1 MFKAITNKI
10 LKFAAESL
18 RPHLNTAEE
27 TQKPLVLEATA
38 STAKQIINREDYS
51 YGSANVRLTA
61 EKAQEL
67 LALSFQ
73 RGPEMFQIQQRDGR
87 SFAMDTA
94 ADNCPLAIKNMFGMD
109 GVANEIIY
117 TFFARHGFIGWQLC
131 AMLSQHWLI
140 NRACRIPNED
150 ALASGWA
157 AEWQKRANEETE
169 VDEEQRAELLLRAV
183 EVSNQKFKLAEKAL
197 RFGINRSIY
206 GQALAYFDIE
216 GEDPATPLNIDGIK
230 PLSFKGIVIVEPY
243 WAFPD
248 WGENAMMPG
257 SLNFYKPEYYTIGG
271 QRIHHT
277 RVCQK
282 PFVEVPDILKP
293 SYYFGGVPLTQMI
306 YERVYAAE
314 KTANEVPEL
323 ALTKRMLVADAN
335 MQDMV
340 ANPEAMRNKM
350 EVLAHFRNNNGVYFK
365 DRPETVTQL
374 DTNLSD
380 LDANVWT
387 QYQLVASVSSMPAD
401 RLLCTSPKGF
411 QSTGEY
417 ERRTYAQTLK
427 SSYQEVAYRELI
439 EKTTAIVLK
448 SEFDNSDPITINFNP
463 IDTPTEAERV
473 QTQLAQAQRD
483 TTLVN
488 AGIISAEEAREALS
502 ADKGSGYS
510 NLPAEMP
517 KTEGLPDLEDLLGGD
532 KEEGPEGEENGGNG
546 ENGAET
552 DTAADEWKESEH
564 PRDDDGK
571 FKSGSGSSNH
581 KGQKEY
587 KNFSYNAVRLARLAI
602 HETEPLTE
610 TDKKTLKNL
619 GIEKEDDAKEYL
631 RQAAVHFS
639 NLKEQEENS
648 EADLQ
653 KKEEEKKAIKKYKED
668 LKAGRIEVSELV
680 EGKKFGENAYF
691 NLQIK
696 DAPVY
701 NLLNKVNL
709 YQNLEEVEGTLKA
722 LNGKPINNEQT
733 GTVAFVNSNQ
743 RGKLISEKA
752 ITKSIKNGFT
762 REEHYAAAAL
772 VGSIFPHAI
781 LRESNKD
788 KGQFSKEM
796 SIRRYIANIRL
807 KNGDAFAKYTVK
819 SSEENGQRIYSVE
832 LEELEKYQ

>member
-18 RPHLNTAEE
+18 RTHLNTAEKN
-27 TQKPLVLEATA
+27 QKPLVLEATA

-51 YGSANVRLTA
+51 YGSANVRLNA

-73 RGPEMFQIQQRDGR
+73 RGPEMFQIRQRDGR

-157 AEWQKRANEETE
+157 AEWQKRDTDETE
-169 VDEEQRAELLLRAV
+169 IDEDKRAELLRRAV

-350 EVLAHFRNNNGVYFK
+350 EILAHFRNNNGVYFK

-448 SEFDNSDPITINFNP
+448 SELDISDPITINFNP

-502 ADKGSGYS
+502 SDKGSGYS

-517 KTEGLPDLEDLLGGD
+517 KTEGMPDLEDLLGGD
-532 KEEGPEGEENGGNG
+532 KEEGPEDGENGGNG
-546 ENGAET
+546 ENGAGA
-552 DTAADEWKESEH
+552 DTAADEWKENEH
-564 PRDDDGK
+564 PRDDDGQFSSNGTGSGMRK
-571 FKSGSGSSNH
+571 QEKKQESQTTQEKSGSLTEEEATALIRSDWKTKIEEAWKKLPKASNGLPYITNGDIKVGVPHDFVGETKSELFKKSKSREEKIAALWAVENISSL
-581 KGQKEY
+581 
-587 KNFSYNAVRLARLAI
+587 FSI
-602 HETEPLTE
+602 SKETESH
-610 TDKKTLKNL
+610 
-619 GIEKEDDAKEYL
+619 EDDHNRHGVKKIIRFETAFPLQIGTKTMAFNVKFTVREFEDGSKVL
-631 RQAAVHFS
+631 APELLET
-639 NLKEQEENS
+639 NKG
-648 EADLQ
+648 ADLRLYAMST
-653 KKEEEKKAIKKYKED
+653 KK
-668 LKAGRIEVSELV
+668 
-680 EGKKFGENAYF
+680 
-691 NLQIK
+691 
-696 DAPVY
+696 
-701 NLLNKVNL
+701 
-709 YQNLEEVEGTLKA
+709 
-722 LNGKPINNEQT
+722 
-733 GTVAFVNSNQ
+733 
-743 RGKLISEKA
+743 
-752 ITKSIKNGFT
+752 
-762 REEHYAAAAL
+762 
-772 VGSIFPHAI
+772 
-781 LRESNKD
+781 
-788 KGQFSKEM
+788 
-796 SIRRYIANIRL
+796 
-807 KNGDAFAKYTVK
+807 
-819 SSEENGQRIYSVE
+819 
-832 LEELEKYQ
+832 

>member
-1 MFKAITNKI
+1 MFKEITNKI

-27 TQKPLVLEATA
+27 NQKPLVLEATA
-38 STAKQIINREDYS
+38 STAKQIINRKDYS
-51 YGSANVRLTA
+51 YGAANVRLTA
-61 EKAQEL
+61 EKAKEL

-73 RGPEMFQIQQRDGR
+73 RGPEMFQIRQRDGR

-157 AEWQKRANEETE
+157 AEWQKRDTDETE
-169 VDEEQRAELLLRAV
+169 IDEDKRAELLLRAV

-340 ANPEAMRNKM
+340 ANPEAMRYKM
-350 EVLAHFRNNNGVYFK
+350 EILAHFRNNNGVYFK

-546 ENGAET
+546 ENGAGT
-552 DTAADEWKESEH
+552 DTAADEWNEADH
-564 PRDDDGK
+564 PRKDNGQFGTGSGTNTNSEKEATEKPEANPSENKKDFLKLRISNTSKPVENLKGDEIKGASIGERIDAAWDYWGEHLSQKTYERKDIGEIKLFNSSAKEILGNQVNDGK
-571 FKSGSGSSNH
+571 LDLLPAIPAIITQGELVGE
-581 KGQKEY
+581 KE
-587 KNFSYNAVRLARLAI
+587 L
-602 HETEPLTE
+602 ETE
-610 TDKKTLKNL
+610 KKN
-619 GIEKEDDAKEYL
+619 G
-631 RQAAVHFS
+631 
-639 NLKEQEENS
+639 
-648 EADLQ
+648 
-653 KKEEEKKAIKKYKED
+653 IKKFYYLQACVLINGGKRYAQIDVGERKD
-668 LKAGRIEVSELV
+668 GRRL
-680 EGKKFGENAYF
+680 Y
-691 NLQIK
+691 
-696 DAPVY
+696 Y
-701 NLLNKVNL
+701 LN
-709 YQNLEEVEGTLKA
+709 E
-722 LNGKPINNEQT
+722 
-733 GTVAFVNSNQ
+733 
-743 RGKLISEKA
+743 
-752 ITKSIKNGFT
+752 IKN
-762 REEHYAAAAL
+762 
-772 VGSIFPHAI
+772 
-781 LRESNKD
+781 
-788 KGQFSKEM
+788 
-796 SIRRYIANIRL
+796 
-807 KNGDAFAKYTVK
+807 
-819 SSEENGQRIYSVE
+819 
-832 LEELEKYQ
+832 

>member
-1 MFKAITNKI
+1 MFKEITNKI

-27 TQKPLVLEATA
+27 NQKPLVLEATA
-38 STAKQIINREDYS
+38 STAKQIINRKDYS
-51 YGSANVRLTA
+51 YGAANVRLTA
-61 EKAQEL
+61 EKAKEL

-73 RGPEMFQIQQRDGR
+73 RGPEMFQIRQRDGR
-87 SFAMDTA
+87 SCAMDTA

-157 AEWQKRANEETE
+157 AEWQKRDTDETE
-169 VDEEQRAELLLRAV
+169 IDEDKRAELLLRAV

-340 ANPEAMRNKM
+340 ANPEAMRYKM
-350 EVLAHFRNNNGVYFK
+350 EILAHFRNNNGVYFK

-546 ENGAET
+546 ENGAGT
-552 DTAADEWKESEH
+552 DTAADEWKESDH
-564 PRDDDGK
+564 PRKDNGQ
-571 FKSGSGSSNH
+571 FGTGSGTKTNSGKQSS
-581 KGQKEY
+581 
-587 KNFSYNAVRLARLAI
+587 
-602 HETEPLTE
+602 E
-610 TDKKTLKNL
+610 TDKAPKVKPLKEFL
-619 GIEKEDDAKEYL
+619 GQEYTGVKG
-631 RQAAVHFS
+631 QAAVEK
-639 NLKEQEENS
+639 LLQEKQGHVKGAFTRQDIGDIDLVWGDKNIGLCHIIQQREKQGIDVNNFLWKLSDVIHKGDVTPGKRGRLEIKHGGKTAVILPEYYGEKVQLVLTAFENTD
-648 EADLQ
+648 E
-653 KKEEEKKAIKKYKED
+653 KKEP
-668 LKAGRIEVSELV
+668 R
-680 EGKKFGENAYF
+680 
-691 NLQIK
+691 
-696 DAPVY
+696 
-701 NLLNKVNL
+701 
-709 YQNLEEVEGTLKA
+709 
-722 LNGKPINNEQT
+722 KPE
-733 GTVAFVNSNQ
+733 
-743 RGKLISEKA
+743 
-752 ITKSIKNGFT
+752 
-762 REEHYAAAAL
+762 
-772 VGSIFPHAI
+772 
-781 LRESNKD
+781 
-788 KGQFSKEM
+788 
-796 SIRRYIANIRL
+796 
-807 KNGDAFAKYTVK
+807 
-819 SSEENGQRIYSVE
+819 
-832 LEELEKYQ
+832 

>member
-27 TQKPLVLEATA
+27 NQKPLVLEATV

-51 YGSANVRLTA
+51 YGSANVRLTE
-61 EKAQEL
+61 EKAQQL

-94 ADNCPLAIKNMFGMD
+94 SDNCPLAIKNMFGMD

-248 WGENAMMPG
+248 WGENAMLPG

-365 DRPETVTQL
+365 DRPET
-374 DTNLSD
+374 
-380 LDANVWT
+380 
-387 QYQLVASVSSMPAD
+387 
-401 RLLCTSPKGF
+401 
-411 QSTGEY
+411 
-417 ERRTYAQTLK
+417 
-427 SSYQEVAYRELI
+427 
-439 EKTTAIVLK
+439 
-448 SEFDNSDPITINFNP
+448 
-463 IDTPTEAERV
+463 
-473 QTQLAQAQRD
+473 
-483 TTLVN
+483 
-488 AGIISAEEAREALS
+488 
-502 ADKGSGYS
+502 
-510 NLPAEMP
+510 
-517 KTEGLPDLEDLLGGD
+517 
-532 KEEGPEGEENGGNG
+532 
-546 ENGAET
+546 
-552 DTAADEWKESEH
+552 
-564 PRDDDGK
+564 
-571 FKSGSGSSNH
+571 
-581 KGQKEY
+581 
-587 KNFSYNAVRLARLAI
+587 
-602 HETEPLTE
+602 
-610 TDKKTLKNL
+610 
-619 GIEKEDDAKEYL
+619 
-631 RQAAVHFS
+631 
-639 NLKEQEENS
+639 
-648 EADLQ
+648 
-653 KKEEEKKAIKKYKED
+653 
-668 LKAGRIEVSELV
+668 
-680 EGKKFGENAYF
+680 
-691 NLQIK
+691 
-696 DAPVY
+696 
-701 NLLNKVNL
+701 
-709 YQNLEEVEGTLKA
+709 
-722 LNGKPINNEQT
+722 
-733 GTVAFVNSNQ
+733 
-743 RGKLISEKA
+743 
-752 ITKSIKNGFT
+752 
-762 REEHYAAAAL
+762 
-772 VGSIFPHAI
+772 
-781 LRESNKD
+781 
-788 KGQFSKEM
+788 
-796 SIRRYIANIRL
+796 
-807 KNGDAFAKYTVK
+807 
-819 SSEENGQRIYSVE
+819 
-832 LEELEKYQ
+832 

>member
-27 TQKPLVLEATA
+27 NQKPLVLEATV

-157 AEWQKRANEETE
+157 AEWQKRENEETE

-248 WGENAMMPG
+248 WGENAMLPG

-448 SEFDNSDPITINFNP
+448 SEFDISDPITINFNP

-546 ENGAET
+546 ENGAGT
-552 DTAADEWKESEH
+552 DTAADEWKESDH

-571 FKSGSGSSNH
+571 FSSNSSGS
-581 KGQKEY
+581 
-587 KNFSYNAVRLARLAI
+587 V
-602 HETEPLTE
+602 TE
-610 TDKKTLKNL
+610 K
-619 GIEKEDDAKEYL
+619 
-631 RQAAVHFS
+631 
-639 NLKEQEENS
+639 QEENQDSKESQGKIGVLTEQEATDLVRSDWKTKIEEAWKKLPKSSNGLPYITNGDIKVGVPHDFVGETKS
-648 EADLQ
+648 ELFKKSKSKEEKIAALWAVENISSLFSISKETETHDDEHKRKGVKKIIRFETAFPLQIGTKTMAFNVKFTVREFEDGSKVLAPELLETNKGADLRLYAMST
-653 KKEEEKKAIKKYKED
+653 KK
-668 LKAGRIEVSELV
+668 
-680 EGKKFGENAYF
+680 
-691 NLQIK
+691 
-696 DAPVY
+696 
-701 NLLNKVNL
+701 
-709 YQNLEEVEGTLKA
+709 
-722 LNGKPINNEQT
+722 
-733 GTVAFVNSNQ
+733 
-743 RGKLISEKA
+743 
-752 ITKSIKNGFT
+752 
-762 REEHYAAAAL
+762 
-772 VGSIFPHAI
+772 
-781 LRESNKD
+781 
-788 KGQFSKEM
+788 
-796 SIRRYIANIRL
+796 
-807 KNGDAFAKYTVK
+807 
-819 SSEENGQRIYSVE
+819 
-832 LEELEKYQ
+832 

>member
-1 MFKAITNKI
+1 MFKETTNKI

-27 TQKPLVLEATA
+27 NQKPLVLEATA
-38 STAKQIINREDYS
+38 STAKQIINRKDYS
-51 YGSANVRLTA
+51 YGAANVRLTA
-61 EKAQEL
+61 EKAKEL

-73 RGPEMFQIQQRDGR
+73 RGPEMFQIRQRDGR
-87 SFAMDTA
+87 SCAMDTA

-157 AEWQKRANEETE
+157 AEWQKRDTDETE
-169 VDEEQRAELLLRAV
+169 SDEDKRAELLLRAV
-183 EVSNQKFKLAEKAL
+183 EISNQKFKLAEKAL

-206 GQALAYFDIE
+206 GQTLAYFDIE

-248 WGENAMMPG
+248 WGENAMLPG

-350 EVLAHFRNNNGVYFK
+350 EILAHFRNNNGVYFK

-427 SSYQEVAYRELI
+427 SSYQEVAYRDLI

-546 ENGAET
+546 ENGAGT
-552 DTAADEWKESEH
+552 DTAADEWKESDH
-564 PRDDDGK
+564 PRDDAGK
-571 FKSGSGSSNH
+571 FYSTGGGNKSS
-581 KGQKEY
+581 QKET
-587 KNFSYNAVRLARLAI
+587 LAKADKYI
-602 HETEPLTE
+602 ETASPILTV
-610 TDKKTLKNL
+610 T
-619 GIEKEDDAKEYL
+619 GKEFKG
-631 RQAAVHFS
+631 
-639 NLKEQEENS
+639 ENV
-648 EADLQ
+648 
-653 KKEEEKKAIKKYKED
+653 EEKRAAAAAFFEKHLQNKEFKNEDWGKDIKVLS
-668 LKAGRIEVSELV
+668 LK
-680 EGKKFGENAYF
+680 
-691 NLQIK
+691 
-696 DAPVY
+696 
-701 NLLNKVNL
+701 
-709 YQNLEEVEGTLKA
+709 KA
-722 LNGKPINNEQT
+722 LHEAFFSAKVDLIKHLPNILKKSKYIGFEEDTKKRPNVKGFHYLACRVTINGKPQGVVLSVREDNNGNIYYNHILRKNEE
-733 GTVAFVNSNQ
+733 GTVSLPTPNAGAPVPSSTDSIPNEM
-743 RGKLISEKA
+743 EK
-752 ITKSIKNGFT
+752 
-762 REEHYAAAAL
+762 
-772 VGSIFPHAI
+772 
-781 LRESNKD
+781 NK
-788 KGQFSKEM
+788 G
-796 SIRRYIANIRL
+796 
-807 KNGDAFAKYTVK
+807 
-819 SSEENGQRIYSVE
+819 YSVE
-832 LEELEKYQ
+832 LEGFF

>member
-1 MFKAITNKI
+1 MFKEITNKI

-27 TQKPLVLEATA
+27 NQKPLVLEATA
-38 STAKQIINREDYS
+38 STAKQIINRKDYS
-51 YGSANVRLTA
+51 YGAANVRLTA
-61 EKAQEL
+61 EKAKEL

-73 RGPEMFQIQQRDGR
+73 RGPEMFQIRQRDGR
-87 SFAMDTA
+87 SCAMDTA

-157 AEWQKRANEETE
+157 AEWQKRDTDETE
-169 VDEEQRAELLLRAV
+169 IDEDKRAELLLRAV

-243 WAFPD
+243 WAFPE

-340 ANPEAMRNKM
+340 ANPEAMRYKM
-350 EVLAHFRNNNGVYFK
+350 EILAHFRNNNGVYFK

-546 ENGAET
+546 ENGAGT
-552 DTAADEWKESEH
+552 DTAADEWKESDH
-564 PRDDDGK
+564 PRKDNGQ
-571 FKSGSGSSNH
+571 FGTGSGSLNKPTNKTVHFERADDYLRKAKPVASI
-581 KGQKEY
+581 KGDEFAGETLEQKRKSAEIY
-587 KNFSYNAVRLARLAI
+587 FENNLRNKSFRNKGWNKDIKVLSANKSLHEAFSADKINAVKHLPQML
-602 HETEPLTE
+602 
-610 TDKKTLKNL
+610 
-619 GIEKEDDAKEYL
+619 
-631 RQAAVHFS
+631 
-639 NLKEQEENS
+639 ENS
-648 EADLQ
+648 
-653 KKEEEKKAIKKYKED
+653 KYIGSEND
-668 LKAGRIEVSELV
+668 LKGRTNVKGFHYLACNIDIAGKTQGVILSVREDNNGNI
-680 EGKKFGENAYF
+680 Y
-691 NLQIK
+691 
-696 DAPVY
+696 Y
-701 NLLNKVNL
+701 N
-709 YQNLEEVEGTLKA
+709 
-722 LNGKPINNEQT
+722 
-733 GTVAFVNSNQ
+733 
-743 RGKLISEKA
+743 
-752 ITKSIKNGFT
+752 
-762 REEHYAAAAL
+762 H
-772 VGSIFPHAI
+772 I
-781 LRESNKD
+781 LR
-788 KGQFSKEM
+788 KGKAEDVSLPTPNVGAYPPSASM
-796 SIRRYIANIRL
+796 DSIANEEAKIKWFL
-807 KNGDAFAKYTVK
+807 GD
-819 SSEENGQRIYSVE
+819 
-832 LEELEKYQ
+832 

>member
-1 MFKAITNKI
+1 MFKEITNKI

-27 TQKPLVLEATA
+27 NQKPLVLEATA
-38 STAKQIINREDYS
+38 STAKQIINRKDYS
-51 YGSANVRLTA
+51 YGAANVRLTA
-61 EKAQEL
+61 EKAKEL

-73 RGPEMFQIQQRDGR
+73 RGPEMFQIRQRDGR
-87 SFAMDTA
+87 SCAMDTA

-157 AEWQKRANEETE
+157 AEWQKRDTDETE
-169 VDEEQRAELLLRAV
+169 IDEDKRAELLLRAV

-340 ANPEAMRNKM
+340 ANPEAMRYKM
-350 EVLAHFRNNNGVYFK
+350 EILAHFRNNNGVYFK

-532 KEEGPEGEENGGNG
+532 KEEGPEGEENGGSG
-546 ENGAET
+546 VTDGATEDYDPNQKRGKDGKWTKEGTIET
-552 DTAADEWKESEH
+552 DTTKKEKKHFQS
-564 PRDDDGK
+564 P
-571 FKSGSGSSNH
+571 
-581 KGQKEY
+581 
-587 KNFSYNAVRLARLAI
+587 
-602 HETEPLTE
+602 
-610 TDKKTLKNL
+610 KKTI
-619 GIEKEDDAKEYL
+619 GTAEI
-631 RQAAVHFS
+631 
-639 NLKEQEENS
+639 
-648 EADLQ
+648 
-653 KKEEEKKAIKKYKED
+653 
-668 LKAGRIEVSELV
+668 
-680 EGKKFGENAYF
+680 EGKKLNVYYKAEKNVFFDKLKKAETTKIEPIEERED
-691 NLQIK
+691 LIK
-696 DAPVY
+696 ILKPLAGHDLT
-701 NLLNKVNL
+701 N
-709 YQNLEEVEGTLKA
+709 EETKISAQV
-722 LNGKPINNEQT
+722 NNE
-733 GTVAFVNSNQ
+733 Q
-743 RGKLISEKA
+743 RGKLGSGAA
-752 ITKSIKNGFT
+752 IKKSIKNGFT
-762 REEHYAAAAL
+762 REEHMGAAAKIAEL
-772 VGSIFPHAI
+772 YKKAI
-781 LRESNKD
+781 LRFEREDDSGDPNVL
-788 KGQFSKEM
+788 
-796 SIRRYIANIRL
+796 SIRRFIAPI
-807 KNGDAFAKYTVK
+807 KVGEKPSYAKLTVKETHTDNKIYKSAYTV
-819 SSEENGQRIYSVE
+819 E
-832 LEELEKYQ
+832 LHSLEQVTEGGAGLDNWI

>member
-27 TQKPLVLEATA
+27 NQKPLVLEATV

-157 AEWQKRANEETE
+157 AEWQKRENEETE

-183 EVSNQKFKLAEKAL
+183 ETSNQKFKLAEKAL

-206 GQALAYFDIE
+206 GQAIAYFDIE

-248 WGENAMMPG
+248 WGENAMLPG

-448 SEFDNSDPITINFNP
+448 SEFDISDPISINFNP

-546 ENGAET
+546 ENGAGT
-552 DTAADEWKESEH
+552 DTAADEWKENEH

-571 FKSGSGSSNH
+571 FSSSGGGNKSAVKQSESENRKSKNT
-581 KGQKEY
+581 KQEARQK
-587 KNFSYNAVRLARLAI
+587 RLLSAI
-602 HETEPLTE
+602 E
-610 TDKKTLKNL
+610 
-619 GIEKEDDAKEYL
+619 
-631 RQAAVHFS
+631 
-639 NLKEQEENS
+639 NLKENEEVVV
-648 EADLQ
+648 EDLRDDLKQYGVTNDIALKWGSNDAKGKGAGVKHILENHGKESFIGIVNAVVNGQIKEYHKQGQRLILEHDGYKAILSLNDNGKKKVWLLTGYKIDPDHKNQKNTQ
-653 KKEEEKKAIKKYKED
+653 KKAQDE
-668 LKAGRIEVSELV
+668 
-680 EGKKFGENAYF
+680 
-691 NLQIK
+691 
-696 DAPVY
+696 
-701 NLLNKVNL
+701 
-709 YQNLEEVEGTLKA
+709 
-722 LNGKPINNEQT
+722 
-733 GTVAFVNSNQ
+733 
-743 RGKLISEKA
+743 ISEISA
-752 ITKSIKNGFT
+752 QSDPTQYGPTFW
-762 REEHYAAAAL
+762 RPAL
-772 VGSIFPHAI
+772 VACAI
-781 LRESNKD
+781 DSLTDFFNK
-788 KGQFSKEM
+788 SK
-796 SIRRYIANIRL
+796 
-807 KNGDAFAKYTVK
+807 V
-819 SSEENGQRIYSVE
+819 
-832 LEELEKYQ
+832 